1 MNCIVAGIGN
11 HGAKCQAQ
19 REEDLCRCI
28 EPYKWV
34 QKTFPLLMTNLKQ
47 TSAFRELLNLL
58 FERHVS
64 SGLEAQRALPSR
76 YSYSYDAGA
85 DLDSLDPS
93 SVDKY
98 HARGLESNFWG
109 HGNQTEQIMRTPCA
123 NRLLTCVVS
132 SQRLLGT
139 SNH

>member
-11 HGAKCQAQ
+11 HGAKCQTQ

-85 DLDSLDPS
+85 DLDSLAPQLINTMPGD
-93 SVDKY
+93 
-98 HARGLESNFWG
+98 
-109 HGNQTEQIMRTPCA
+109 
-123 NRLLTCVVS
+123 S
-132 SQRLLGT
+132 SQT
-139 SNH
+139 SGDTEIKLSKLCALHVRTDYLRA

>member
-85 DLDSLDPS
+85 DLDSLAPQLINTMPGD
-93 SVDKY
+93 
-98 HARGLESNFWG
+98 
-109 HGNQTEQIMRTPCA
+109 
-123 NRLLTCVVS
+123 S
-132 SQRLLGT
+132 SQT
-139 SNH
+139 SGDTEIKLSKLCALHVRTDYLRA